1 MRPLSLLLAL
11 ALAALA
17 AGCNSTG
24 SAISDAG
31 ASLNSSLGT
40 NIGRG
45 VDPYGTQ
52 RRPDVYYGSTRPSLP
67 TIGNR

>member
-1 MRPLSLLLAL
+1 MRPLSLISAL

-17 AGCNSTG
+17 AGCNSAG
-24 SAISDAG
+24 NSLSDAG
-31 ASLNSSLGT
+31 ASLNSSMGT

-67 TIGNR
+67 TIANR

>member
-1 MRPLSLLLAL
+1 MRLLLVLALVAL
-11 ALAALA
+11 AG
-17 AGCNSTG
+17 GCNSAG
-24 SAISDAG
+24 NAVSDAG
-31 ASLNSSLGT
+31 ASLNSGLGT

>member
-1 MRPLSLLLAL
+1 MRPLTLLFAL
-11 ALAALA
+11 ALTALA
-17 AGCNSTG
+17 GGCNSAGNALGEAG
-24 SAISDAG
+24 S
-31 ASLNSSLGT
+31 SLNSSLGT